1 MENVIQITHQSLLE
15 NDWKSDDIKNQ
26 KYVHTFYPDL
36 ILFLSKD
43 YGTDNNYMIKLLSTP
58 DRGETVNLNIN
69 CLTINDLRGLGHLFH
84 KVSAVGLIKR
94 LLINY

>member
-1 MENVIQITHQSLLE
+1 MEDIIQITHESLLE

-26 KYVHTFYPDL
+26 KYNHAFYPNI
-36 ILFLSKD
+36 ILFLTKD
-43 YGTDNNYMIKLLSTP
+43 YGIDNNYMIKLLSTP
-58 DRGETVNLNIN
+58 DRGETVSLNIN
-69 CLTINDLRGLGHLFH
+69 CITINDLAGLTHLFH

>member
-1 MENVIQITHQSLLE
+1 MEKIVQITHEILLE
-15 NDWKSDDIKNQ
+15 NNWKSDDIKNQ
-26 KYVHTFYPDL
+26 KYIHAFYPDL

-58 DRGETVNLNIN
+58 DRGEPVNLNIN
-69 CLTINDLRGLGHLFH
+69 CLTINDLDGLAHLLH
-84 KVSAVGLIKR
+84 KVSAIGLVKR

>member
-1 MENVIQITHQSLLE
+1 MEDIIQITHESLLE
-15 NDWKSDDIKNQ
+15 NNWKSDDIKNQ
-26 KYVHTFYPDL
+26 KYVHAFFPDL

-43 YGTDNNYMIKLLSTP
+43 YGIDNNYMIKLLSAP
-58 DRGETVNLNIN
+58 NYGENVHLNIN
-69 CLTINDLRGLGHLFH
+69 CSTINDLRGLEHLFH

>member
-26 KYVHTFYPDL
+26 KYVHAFYPDL

-58 DRGETVNLNIN
+58 DRGETVNLN
-69 CLTINDLRGLGHLFH
+69 
-84 KVSAVGLIKR
+84 LIV
-94 LLINY
+94 NYFDYLKLDYDFDYVCYCCCHYCY

>member
-1 MENVIQITHQSLLE
+1 MEDEIQITHESLLE
-15 NDWKSDDIKNQ
+15 NNWKSDDIKNQ
-26 KYVHTFYPDL
+26 KYVHAFFPDL

-43 YGTDNNYMIKLLSTP
+43 YGTNNNYMIKLLSTP

-69 CLTINDLRGLGHLFH
+69 CLTINDLRGLEHLVH